1 MNAPIS
7 LKPSESEMKSL
18 IWAIDNVLLAM
29 SQEKLGAALGLTFQ
43 QVQPHRGEPVAA
55 NVPYPAG
62 ASSVLLRGRAERISA
77 PWLTAR

>member
-1 MNAPIS
+1 
-7 LKPSESEMKSL
+7 MKSL